1 MGRARNL
8 ARLLVDPTGDVDA
21 SALGNVPPSDD
32 ASALTTGTLAV
43 ARLPNEGQSLGMRNR
58 IINGDMRIDQR
69 NAGASITVNAGNT
82 VFSVDRFA
90 STNNSST
97 AAYTLQRVTDAP
109 AGFINSVKMTVTATD
124 SLSSA
129 TQYCRIREGVEA
141 NNVDDFGW
149 GGANAKTITVSFWV
163 KSSVTGTFSMSILN
177 SAYNYSYPVSYTI
190 NAADTWEQKS
200 ITIPGPTAGTWQT
213 GTNAGLYL
221 EWAWGANANILG
233 PSGSWSANRYEGVT
247 GQVNLMATNGA
258 TWFLTGVQLE
268 VGSVATP
275 FERRP
280 YGAELA
286 LCQRYYYSIGGETA
300 NQWAGAAQ
308 CWSTTTFNGVM
319 VAFPTT
325 MRASPT
331 FSYSALGD
339 WKTQN
344 SNGNGV
350 NLTALTQGATEV
362 SAKSGNLRGEVASG
376 LSAGNATVLYAN
388 STNARLIWSSEL

>member
-1 MGRARNL
+1 MMTMVISG
-8 ARLLVDPTGDVDA
+8 
-21 SALGNVPPSDD
+21 SDGVTFPD
-32 ASALTTGTLAV
+32 STTQNTTDRYGFV
-43 ARLPNEGQSLGMRNR
+43 NR

-69 NAGASITVNAGNT
+69 NAGASITVNAGNV

-109 AGFINSVKMTVTATD
+109 AGFVNSVKMTVTATD

-141 NNVDDFGW
+141 NNVDDLGW
-149 GGANAKTITVSFWV
+149 GGANAKAITVSFWV

-177 SAYNYSYPVSYTI
+177 SAYDYSHPVSYTI
-190 NAADTWEQKS
+190 SVADTWEYK
-200 ITIPGPTAGTWQT
+200 TINISGPTAGTWAT

-258 TWFLTGVQLE
+258 TWFITGVQLE

-280 YGAELA
+280 YGTELA
-286 LCQRYYYSIGGETA
+286 LCQRYYYRINADVNFGIFGV
-300 NQWAGAAQ
+300 GQ
-308 CWSTTTFNGVM
+308 CSTTTVPEIL
-319 VAFPTT
+319 VTFPVP
-325 MRASPT
+325 MRTSP
-331 FSYSALGD
+331 SALEQSG
-339 WKTQN
+339 TA
-344 SNGNGV
+344 SNYRIAHSDTG
-350 NLTALTQGATEV
+350 TACSTVPAFSAATNTRGANVTASVSSGLTQGRACYLQSNNNT
-362 SAKSGNLRGEVASG
+362 SAYLGW
-376 LSAGNATVLYAN
+376 SA
-388 STNARLIWSSEL
+388 EL